1 MHKLQNYK
9 ELIRREGNWVL
20 TYTDTL
26 SLHLKEKNT
35 KQKKSTQRSN
45 FKPNIINNQEK
56 EKKKKKALKSF
67 ICMSKPR

>member
-56 EKKKKKALKSF
+56 EKKKKKS
-67 ICMSKPR
+67 P